1 MPTGVKPAMSI
12 ITVKHPRNRIA
23 LLLLDHAGPT
33 LDMYSGVPAV
43 ERVNTELKKQIL
55 QARTG
60 AKMTQAQL
68 AKVCSDIALS

>member
-1 MPTGVKPAMSI
+1 VGKLIFVWTRYCA
-12 ITVKHPRNRIA
+12 
-23 LLLLDHAGPT
+23 D
-33 LDMYSGVPAV
+33 YAV

-68 AKVCSDIALS
+68 AKVFFCFRSMLYFSGL